1 MKRVGIDLEQFLV
14 DPYGSGIQRV
24 LQQLAIHW
32 PESMSD
38 CLFVLPEDDQF
49 LLLNRGQAINML
61 SIPFQSDAGDPG
73 EIRNQVNSYLT
84 SFDRTIVGQ
93 QELVSEMDSWLLP
106 EVSYLPSVHQRFTF
120 MREAVP
126 VAMIGFDTLPMTE
139 PRNYR
144 FRPGTAA
151 EVSEYFRLLATADAV
166 ACISEFARQS
176 LFDVLRR
183 DRGLVT
189 TVAHPGG
196 DHVLTTAA
204 DGLETSKASTSDG
217 PVFLRVGTLESR
229 KRPVELVQA
238 FELLAL
244 KGCPASLVMIGR
256 PSASDESINRA
267 VADVEARGVGV
278 TWIRDAG
285 DVEIA
290 RLMEEADAFLSFGT
304 EGYGIPVLEALRL
317 GTPVLFG
324 GIQPAAELMEGSG
337 AVRVNDGGPEAIAD
351 SLSEWVSS
359 EALKSLRNEIDDR
372 AIPTWADFAESVAAI
387 L

>member
-61 SIPFQSDAGDPG
+61 SIPFQSDAGDSG

-196 DHVLTTAA
+196 DHVLTPAA
-204 DGLETSKASTSDG
+204 DGFETSKASTSDG

-337 AVRVNDGGPEAIAD
+337 AVRVDDGGAETIAD
-351 SLSEWVSS
+351 SLSEWVSF
-359 EALKSLRNEIDDR
+359 EALRSLRNGIDTR
-372 AIPTWADFAESVAAI
+372 AIPTWANFAEAVVAI